1 MLYLLNINVLIKI
14 MKMYCKRYCKR
25 YCKKEI
31 IYIYKDRKELLIK
44 KITFIKYKSVLI
56 GNVRKRYKV
65 CL

>member
-44 KITFIKYKSVLI
+44 RLHLLNIKVFL
-56 GNVRKRYKV
+56 
-65 CL
+65 